1 MKEWKNILFKTV
13 EERRLYL
20 DLFMPED
27 AVTPPIIMWVH
38 GGGWNELNRT
48 WSLVMPML
56 EKGYAIASVD
66 YRYCDEAPFP
76 AQMLD
81 LKDAIVYLR
90 RHAGEYGYDGSK
102 LVLSGDSAGAHL
114 ACLAGL
120 SEGNGAWEKPGEDYS
135 VQAIIDISG
144 PASLGDVV
152 PPEAK
157 AGDLGSIEKLLDA
170 PCDSKAFFA
179 AAAAASP
186 LTYIRGGEPPVLIVH
201 GSEDPVVAVTQARKL
216 RNALEAAGDAVH
228 LYYVP
233 GGLHSMGGELL
244 YAVMDEFLRYYLKG
258 EKTVTEPKVLAEHY
272 RARA

>member
-13 EERRLYL
+13 DGLQLYL
-20 DLFMPED
+20 DVFVPED
-27 AVTPPIIMWVH
+27 TVNPPLIMWVH

-56 EKGYAIASVD
+56 EKGCAVASVD

-90 RHAGEYGYDGSK
+90 KHAAEYGYDGGK
-102 LVLSGDSAGAHL
+102 IVLSGDSAGAHL

-120 SEGNGAWEKPGEDYS
+120 SEGNSAWEKPGEDYS

-144 PASLGDVV
+144 PVSLGDIVA
-152 PPEAK
+152 PDAK

-170 PCDSKAFFA
+170 PCDSKAFFSA
-179 AAAAASP
+179 AATADP
-186 LTYIRGGEPPVLIVH
+186 ITYIRGKEPPVLIVQ
-201 GSEDPVVAVTQARKL
+201 GSEDPIVSAGQARKL
-216 RNALEAAGDAVH
+216 RNALEAAGDQVH
-228 LYYVP
+228 MYYVP

-244 YAVMDEFLRYYLKG
+244 YAVMSEFLNYYLKG
-258 EKTVTEPKVLAEHY
+258 EKTVTEPKVLKEHY
-272 RARA
+272 RKRD